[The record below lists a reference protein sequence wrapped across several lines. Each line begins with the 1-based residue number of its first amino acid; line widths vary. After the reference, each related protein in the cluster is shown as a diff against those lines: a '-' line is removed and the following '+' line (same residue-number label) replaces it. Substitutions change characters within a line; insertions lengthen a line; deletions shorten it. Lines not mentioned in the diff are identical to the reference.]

1 MVNVG
6 TAALG
11 CPPSEARLLY
21 LAAAA
26 RPSTA
31 PLPSPPS
38 AAPLH
43 SSLDPRHRTRR
54 CPPPKFPR
62 PPAPHRPLYRA
73 LRRHL
78 LRCGS
83 SARVGRESQL
93 IASFCAACPE

>member
-11 CPPSEARLLY
+11 CPPREARLFSL
-21 LAAAA
+21 LPP

-43 SSLDPRHRTRR
+43 SYLDRHYRTRR
-54 CPPPKFPR
+54 CPPPEFPR
-62 PPAPHRPLYRA
+62 QPAPRRPPCRA
-73 LRRHL
+73 PPRHL
-78 LRCGS
+78 LRCGKS
-83 SARVGRESQL
+83 TGVGCESQL
-93 IASFCAACPE
+93 IASFCAA